1 VPFSVS
7 SLQPFPFDPEDDC
20 WRLVGMHV
28 DDADRLLTAQ
38 KKMLRTIGGLISAD
52 YRPNR
57 LNVQTD
63 DQDRIVAIDGWY

>member
-1 VPFSVS
+1 
-7 SLQPFPFDPEDDC
+7 
-20 WRLVGMHV
+20 MHV